1 MGNSKS
7 ATKKH
12 RQGVVIGGSGLV
24 GGTIVNYFKAKCQE
38 PIEVM
43 APSSKKLSIR
53 EPADIR
59 DYLLAKRPDFVIN
72 AAIANIN
79 SDEQLSYE
87 VNYLGPLN
95 LARAAIDLQIPYI
108 HVSSAATLELGMN
121 ITEEQKKPFAT
132 GMSNYS
138 RSKLMAEK
146 TLKHLFQQEGLD
158 YTLVRLAAVYGNHD
172 HKIQGIHRM
181 LFSVADESMPVLF
194 TKKGV
199 LHSYSNC
206 RKLPYFIHHVLN
218 HRQEFSGG
226 EYNFVDKDPV
236 ELVDLTMTVKSYLE
250 LSLPKEICVPYVLA
264 RSGQKGVG
272 LVLKMLRKFGLK
284 AELPSE
290 LVFLKQFYVS
300 QTLNS
305 DRLQSSSF
313 VDPFPDET
321 IYSRL
326 PEMILYYID
335 RWSHQNLISTYN
347 EEVKLDR
354 DFIQTFIHEPEKLMR
369 AAHQGV
375 ARKVDKEVGWRREQP
390 AAKGEGGAER
400 AQT

>member
-1 MGNSKS
+1 MGTRKLAGKES
-7 ATKKH
+7 

-24 GGTIVNYFKAKCQE
+24 GGTIVNYFKSKCPE
-38 PIEVM
+38 PIDVL

-53 EPADIR
+53 EPADIHN
-59 DYLLAKRPDFVIN
+59 YLQEKKPDFIIN

-87 VNYLGPLN
+87 VNYLGPLT
-95 LARAAIDLQIPYI
+95 LARASIKLQIPYI
-108 HVSSAATLELGMN
+108 HISSAATLELGMD
-121 ITEEQKKPFAT
+121 IGEDRKKQFTT
-132 GMSNYS
+132 GMSNYT

-146 TLKHLFQQEGLD
+146 TLEYLFRQEGLD
-158 YTLVRLAAVYGNHD
+158 YTLIRLAAVYGNHD

-194 TKKGV
+194 TKRGV

-206 RKLPYFIHHVLN
+206 RKLPYFIHHTLN
-218 HRQEFSGG
+218 HRREFAGG
-226 EYNFVDKDPV
+226 DYNFVDKDPV
-236 ELVDLTMTVKSYLE
+236 ELVDLIMTIKSYLQ
-250 LSLPKEICVPYVLA
+250 LNIPKEICVPYVLA
-264 RSGQKGVG
+264 RSGQKSVGV
-272 LVLKMLRKFGLK
+272 LLKLLRKFGLK
-284 AELPSE
+284 AQLPSE

-305 DRLQSSSF
+305 DRLQNSSF
-313 VDPFPDET
+313 ADPAPDET

-347 EEVKLDR
+347 EEMKLDK
-354 DFIQTFIHEPEKLMR
+354 DFIETFQHNPEALMG
-369 AAHQGV
+369 AAHQGAV
-375 ARKVDKEVGWRREQP
+375 RTVGGEVGWRSEQQANSDARP
-390 AAKGEGGAER
+390 GEAHG
-400 AQT
+400 

>member
-1 MGNSKS
+1 MGNRKS
-7 ATKKH
+7 AEQKP
-12 RQGVVIGGSGLV
+12 QLGVVIGGSGLV
-24 GGTIVNYFKAKCQE
+24 GGTIVNYFKSKCQE
-38 PIEVM
+38 PIDVL

-59 DYLLAKRPDFVIN
+59 NYLLKKRPDFIIN
-72 AAIANIN
+72 AAIANVN
-79 SDEQLSYE
+79 ADEQLSYE

-95 LARAAIDLQIPYI
+95 LARTAIELRIPYI
-108 HVSSAATLELGMN
+108 HISSAATLELGTN
-121 ITEEQKKPFAT
+121 ISEEQKKQFAV
-132 GMSNYS
+132 GMSNYT

-146 TLKHLFQQEGLD
+146 TLHHLFCHDGLD

-194 TKKGV
+194 TKRGV

-206 RKLPYFIHHVLN
+206 RKLPYFIHHALN
-218 HRQEFSGG
+218 NREEFSGG
-226 EYNFVDKDPV
+226 DFNFVDKEPV
-236 ELVDLTMTVKSYLE
+236 ELVDLIMTIKSYLQ
-250 LSLPKEICVPYVLA
+250 LSIPKEICIPYVLA
-264 RSGQKGVG
+264 RSGQKGVA
-272 LVLKMLRKFGLK
+272 LILKLLRKFGLK
-284 AELPSE
+284 AQLPSE

-305 DRLQSSSF
+305 ERLQNSSF
-313 VDPFPDET
+313 IDPFPDQT

-347 EEVKLDR
+347 EEVKLDKE
-354 DFIQTFIHEPEKLMR
+354 FMNTFVHDPEKLMR
-369 AAHQGV
+369 AAHRGSV
-375 ARKVDKEVGWRREQP
+375 CGAGSEAGRRRDQLYDSEGNAEQV
-390 AAKGEGGAER
+390 R
-400 AQT
+400 T